1 MSVRID
7 IHADDFGESVHASRD
22 ILECLKDGK
31 LNSISVL
38 ANMSCF
44 EECVRLYREAQEEFP
59 WQPAISVHV
68 NLMEGSCLFRI
79 RRTYRIWWMKKDI
92 FRFPGRSCF
101 CFLSSVQ
108 KQVQKQLKKE
118 IELQIKAVTGV
129 FSELNLQELRI
140 DSHQHTHMIPV
151 VAEALFEV
159 LEEQGWKAS
168 YIRDAKEPFF
178 VFLQK
183 TSFIQNLSTGQFC
196 KEYFIELLFC
206 IIAEVGWNAGM
217 KPMYLWGLIMSGHM
231 DEKRIRQ
238 LLTDIEKKAE
248 HNGRMLEILFHP
260 GQVLREE
267 ISDEFSQEDA
277 IVFHVSPDRSVE
289 KAGGLCIGSGTKKA
303 RKGER

>member
-1 MSVRID
+1 M
-7 IHADDFGESVHASRD
+7 F
-22 ILECLKDGK
+22 L
-31 LNSISVL
+31 
-38 ANMSCF
+38 
-44 EECVRLYREAQEEFP
+44 
-59 WQPAISVHV
+59 
-68 NLMEGSCLFRI
+68 
-79 RRTYRIWWMKKDI
+79 I
-92 FRFPGRSCF
+92 FRPETG
-101 CFLSSVQ
+101 
-108 KQVQKQLKKE
+108 

-151 VAEALFEV
+151 VAKALFEV
-159 LEEQGWKAS
+159 LDEQGWRAA

-183 TSFIQNLSTGQFC
+183 TSLYKTYRPVNFVKNI
-196 KEYFIELLFC
+196 LLNYCSALLQKRFR
-206 IIAEVGWNAGM
+206 NAGM

-289 KAGGLCIGSGTKKA
+289 KQAVYALDLAQKA
-303 RKGER
+303 RKR

>member
-1 MSVRID
+1 MAAGNFCPCKS
-7 IHADDFGESVHASRD
+7 
-22 ILECLKDGK
+22 DG
-31 LNSISVL
+31 
-38 ANMSCF
+38 
-44 EECVRLYREAQEEFP
+44 
-59 WQPAISVHV
+59 
-68 NLMEGSCLFRI
+68 GSCLSDP
-79 RRTYRIWWMKKDI
+79 KDLPDLVDEKGHFQI
-92 FRFPGRSCF
+92 SWEKLFFVSFLPSRNRF
-101 CFLSSVQ
+101 
-108 KQVQKQLKKE
+108 KKQLKKE
-118 IELQIKAVTGV
+118 IELQIKAVAGA

-183 TSFIQNLSTGQFC
+183 TSLYKTYRPVNFVKNILLNYCST
-196 KEYFIELLFC
+196 LLQKRFR
-206 IIAEVGWNAGM
+206 NAGM

-231 DEKRIRQ
+231 DEERIRQ
-238 LLTDIEKKAE
+238 LLPNMEKKAE

-277 IVFHVSPDRSVE
+277 IAFHVSPDRSVE
-289 KAGGLCIGSGTKKA
+289 KQAVYALDLAQKV
-303 RKGER
+303 RKR

>member
-1 MSVRID
+1 
-7 IHADDFGESVHASRD
+7 
-22 ILECLKDGK
+22 
-31 LNSISVL
+31 
-38 ANMSCF
+38 MSCF

-68 NLMEGSCLFRI
+68 NLMEGSCLSDP
-79 RRTYRIWWMKKDI
+79 KDLPDLVDEKGHFQI
-92 FRFPGRSCF
+92 SWEKLFFVSYLPSRNRF
-101 CFLSSVQ
+101 
-108 KQVQKQLKKE
+108 KKQLKKE
-118 IELQIKAVTGV
+118 IELQIKAVAGA

-178 VFLQK
+178 VFLKK
-183 TSFIQNLSTGQFC
+183 TSLYKTYRPVNFVKQKRFR
-196 KEYFIELLFC
+196 
-206 IIAEVGWNAGM
+206 NAGM

-231 DEKRIRQ
+231 DEERIRQ
-238 LLTDIEKKAE
+238 LLPNMEKKAE

-277 IVFHVSPDRSVE
+277 IAFHVSPDRSVE
-289 KAGGLCIGSGTKKA
+289 KQAVYALDLAQKV
-303 RKGER
+303 RKR

>member
-1 MSVRID
+1 MSVKID
-7 IHADDFGESVHASRD
+7 IHTDDFGESVHASRD

-44 EECVRLYREAQEEFP
+44 EECVRLYRGAQEEFP

-68 NLMEGSCLFRI
+68 NLMEGSCLADP
-79 RRTYRIWWMKKDI
+79 KDLPDLVDEKGHFQI
-92 FRFPGRSCF
+92 SWEKLFFVSYLPSRNRF
-101 CFLSSVQ
+101 
-108 KQVQKQLKKE
+108 KKQLKKE
-118 IELQIKAVTGV
+118 IELQIKAVAGV

-151 VAEALFEV
+151 VAKALFEV
-159 LEEQGWKAS
+159 LDEQGWRAA
-168 YIRDAKEPFF
+168 YIRDAKEPFL
-178 VFLQK
+178 VFLKK
-183 TSFIQNLSTGQFC
+183 TSLYKTYRPVNFVKNI
-196 KEYFIELLFC
+196 LLNYCSALLQKRFR
-206 IIAEVGWNAGM
+206 NAGM

-231 DEKRIRQ
+231 DEERIRQ
-238 LLTDIEKKAE
+238 LLPDMEKKAE

-277 IVFHVSPDRSVE
+277 IAFHVSQDRSVE
-289 KAGGLCIGSGTKKA
+289 KQAVYALDLAQKA
-303 RKGER
+303 RKR

>member
-1 MSVRID
+1 MSVKID

-44 EECVRLYREAQEEFP
+44 EECVRLYREVQEEFP
-59 WQPAISVHV
+59 WQPMISVHV
-68 NLMEGSCLFRI
+68 NLMEGSCLADP
-79 RRTYRIWWMKKDI
+79 KDLSDLVDEKGHFQI
-92 FRFPGRSCF
+92 SWERLFFVSYFPSGNKF
-101 CFLSSVQ
+101 
-108 KQVQKQLKKE
+108 KEQLKIE
-118 IELQIKAVTGV
+118 IELQIRAVV
-129 FSELNLQELRI
+129 EAFPEISMQSLRI

-151 VAEALFEV
+151 VAKALFEV
-159 LEEQGWKAS
+159 LDEQGWKAD

-178 VFLQK
+178 VFLKKASLYKTYRPVNFVKNILLNYCSALLQK
-183 TSFIQNLSTGQFC
+183 RFR
-196 KEYFIELLFC
+196 
-206 IIAEVGWNAGM
+206 NAGM

-231 DEKRIRQ
+231 DEERIRQ
-238 LLTDIEKKAE
+238 LLPNMEKKAE

-277 IVFHVSPDRSVE
+277 IAFHVSPDRSVE
-289 KAGGLCIGSGTKKA
+289 KQAVYALDLAQKA
-303 RKGER
+303 RKQ

>member
-68 NLMEGSCLFRI
+68 NLVDEKGHFQISWEKLFFVSYLPSRN
-79 RRTYRIWWMKKDI
+79 
-92 FRFPGRSCF
+92 RF
-101 CFLSSVQ
+101 
-108 KQVQKQLKKE
+108 KKQLKKE
-118 IELQIKAVTGV
+118 IELQIKAVAGV

-183 TSFIQNLSTGQFC
+183 TSLYKTYRPVNFVKNI
-196 KEYFIELLFC
+196 LLNYCSALLQKRFR
-206 IIAEVGWNAGM
+206 NAGM

-231 DEKRIRQ
+231 DEERIWQ
-238 LLTDIEKKAE
+238 LLPNMEKKAE

-277 IVFHVSPDRSVE
+277 IAFHVSPDRSVE
-289 KAGGLCIGSGTKKA
+289 KQAVYALDLAQKV
-303 RKGER
+303 RKR

>member
-7 IHADDFGESVHASRD
+7 IHVDDFGESVHASRD
-22 ILECLKDGK
+22 ILKCLKDGK

-68 NLMEGSCLFRI
+68 NLMEGSCLSDPKNLPDLVDEKGHFQISWEKLFFVSYLPSRN
-79 RRTYRIWWMKKDI
+79 
-92 FRFPGRSCF
+92 RF
-101 CFLSSVQ
+101 
-108 KQVQKQLKKE
+108 KKQLKKE
-118 IELQIKAVTGV
+118 IELQIKAVAGV

-178 VFLQK
+178 VFLKK
-183 TSFIQNLSTGQFC
+183 TSLYKTYRPVNFVKNI
-196 KEYFIELLFC
+196 LLNYCSALLQKRFR
-206 IIAEVGWNAGM
+206 NAGM

-231 DEKRIRQ
+231 DEERIRQ
-238 LLTDIEKKAE
+238 LLPNMEKKAE

-277 IVFHVSPDRSVE
+277 IAFHVSPDRSVE
-289 KAGGLCIGSGTKKA
+289 KQAVYALDLAQKV
-303 RKGER
+303 RKR

>member
-1 MSVRID
+1 MQAEIFWNV
-7 IHADDFGESVHASRD
+7 
-22 ILECLKDGK
+22 KDGK

-68 NLMEGSCLFRI
+68 NLMEGSCLSDP
-79 RRTYRIWWMKKDI
+79 KDLPDLVDEKGHFQI
-92 FRFPGRSCF
+92 SWEKLFFVSYLPSRNRF
-101 CFLSSVQ
+101 
-108 KQVQKQLKKE
+108 KKQLKKE
-118 IELQIKAVTGV
+118 IELQIKAVAGV

-168 YIRDAKEPFF
+168 YIRDAKEPLF

-183 TSFIQNLSTGQFC
+183 TSLYKTYRLVNFVKNI
-196 KEYFIELLFC
+196 LLNYCSALLQKRFR
-206 IIAEVGWNAGM
+206 NAGM

-231 DEKRIRQ
+231 DEERIRQ
-238 LLTDIEKKAE
+238 LLPNMEKKAE

-277 IVFHVSPDRSVE
+277 IAFHVSPDRSVE
-289 KAGGLCIGSGTKKA
+289 KQAVYALDLAQKV
-303 RKGER
+303 RKR